1 MSQIERRDLTMVV
14 KLKIETKRDFNNM
27 YWELRKAG
35 LLESVTVNDITLPEK
50 CFPIE
55 IPVNIDGI
63 LKLAKHPAV
72 KPYKKM
78 IDENLSE
85 NVKRIKPSLV

>member
-1 MSQIERRDLTMVV
+1 MVV
-14 KLKIETKRDFNNM
+14 KLKIESKRDFNNL

-35 LLESVTVNDITLPEK
+35 LLESVSVNDVTLPEK
-50 CFPIE
+50 VFPLE
-55 IPVNIDGI
+55 IPVDIDGL

-78 IDENLSE
+78 IDFNLSE
-85 NVKRIKPSLV
+85 NVKKIKPSLV